1 MRQNRGCRK
10 RNYDNE
16 AYRTS
21 NQWWYT
27 KKLANCKEGL
37 TTFPVKPQQIQINR
51 FLQFE
56 ETKGHTNKEINNGD
70 QKEI

>member
-1 MRQNRGCRK
+1 M
-10 RNYDNE
+10 
-16 AYRTS
+16 
-21 NQWWYT
+21 
-27 KKLANCKEGL
+27 ANCKEGL